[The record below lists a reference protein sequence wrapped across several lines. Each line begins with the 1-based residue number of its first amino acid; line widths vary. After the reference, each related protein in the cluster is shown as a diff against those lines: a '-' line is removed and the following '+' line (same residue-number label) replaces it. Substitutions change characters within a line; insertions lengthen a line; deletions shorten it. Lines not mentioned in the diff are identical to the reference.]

1 MEDVTNNLSE
11 ENINSLEEE
20 TPSDTPHNNYRENI
34 KSKNIQINQEQLDLI
49 NQPIHH
55 NYQEEQNNGMVQKKG
70 NPIIQEE
77 RQIYQLYQPN
87 QIYQSYQQEQEGL
100 ADQPVHQYQM
110 IQTNISNEII
120 QQPIY
125 NYPIIQIGQN
135 PEFQDIQN
143 IYEHQDNNY
152 YDQNIYYY
160 QINQSHNILG
170 NHLNNYNKIKI
181 PTLRQNIH
189 NINKNS
195 EDSDK
200 NKKKKRKKKNS
211 GPKDSLSKLFI
222 PAKEKNNS
230 KICMTSRREKELVT
244 NGKPKLISF
253 QEISSKKISKSK
265 LNMENGNFSE
275 FVEIPRN
282 EYQNHADKE
291 TVFLEK
297 GMNTGKYTFRGKET
311 TIKEDE
317 IPGGKV
323 KIKEEDILEELTRR
337 TNKKNK
343 KVKYEICDKFYSL
356 FEFDREGRK
365 KPENKK
371 NGKEKEPRH
380 RNNTDLTGNNID
392 PFIKNLSP
400 TQPKRE
406 IDRNGNINSYMNIKN
421 FNYGNNLIYN
431 NELAS
436 MFPKDNFSKY
446 ILEKI
451 NRIRIDPQSYI
462 RVIEDAKANI
472 KQYRNGVSIYNGKNK
487 IALSS
492 GASAFNLAISILRN
506 TENMQKL
513 IFSPQL
519 TVELPNNETEI
530 KDKNDLKI
538 KVENM
543 VREGINVKSFWRDI
557 IKDPETC
564 FLLMI
569 VDDNGI
575 NSGMKRNDILNPKM
589 KYIGISSVEIN
600 GHFVCYLT
608 LSTSVFIDYANRKE

>member
-200 NKKKKRKKKNS
+200 NRKKKRKKK
-211 GPKDSLSKLFI
+211 KFW
-222 PAKEKNNS
+222 AK
-230 KICMTSRREKELVT
+230 
-244 NGKPKLISF
+244 G
-253 QEISSKKISKSK
+253 
-265 LNMENGNFSE
+265 
-275 FVEIPRN
+275 
-282 EYQNHADKE
+282 
-291 TVFLEK
+291 
-297 GMNTGKYTFRGKET
+297 
-311 TIKEDE
+311 
-317 IPGGKV
+317 
-323 KIKEEDILEELTRR
+323 
-337 TNKKNK
+337 
-343 KVKYEICDKFYSL
+343 
-356 FEFDREGRK
+356 
-365 KPENKK
+365 
-371 NGKEKEPRH
+371 
-380 RNNTDLTGNNID
+380 
-392 PFIKNLSP
+392 
-400 TQPKRE
+400 
-406 IDRNGNINSYMNIKN
+406 
-421 FNYGNNLIYN
+421 
-431 NELAS
+431 
-436 MFPKDNFSKY
+436 
-446 ILEKI
+446 
-451 NRIRIDPQSYI
+451 
-462 RVIEDAKANI
+462 
-472 KQYRNGVSIYNGKNK
+472 
-487 IALSS
+487 
-492 GASAFNLAISILRN
+492 
-506 TENMQKL
+506 
-513 IFSPQL
+513 
-519 TVELPNNETEI
+519 
-530 KDKNDLKI
+530 
-538 KVENM
+538 
-543 VREGINVKSFWRDI
+543 
-557 IKDPETC
+557 
-564 FLLMI
+564 
-569 VDDNGI
+569 
-575 NSGMKRNDILNPKM
+575 
-589 KYIGISSVEIN
+589 
-600 GHFVCYLT
+600 
-608 LSTSVFIDYANRKE
+608 

>member
-1 MEDVTNNLSE
+1 
-11 ENINSLEEE
+11 
-20 TPSDTPHNNYRENI
+20 
-34 KSKNIQINQEQLDLI
+34 
-49 NQPIHH
+49 
-55 NYQEEQNNGMVQKKG
+55 
-70 NPIIQEE
+70 
-77 RQIYQLYQPN
+77 
-87 QIYQSYQQEQEGL
+87 
-100 ADQPVHQYQM
+100 
-110 IQTNISNEII
+110 
-120 QQPIY
+120 
-125 NYPIIQIGQN
+125 
-135 PEFQDIQN
+135 
-143 IYEHQDNNY
+143 
-152 YDQNIYYY
+152 
-160 QINQSHNILG
+160 
-170 NHLNNYNKIKI
+170 
-181 PTLRQNIH
+181 
-189 NINKNS
+189 
-195 EDSDK
+195 
-200 NKKKKRKKKNS
+200 
-211 GPKDSLSKLFI
+211 
-222 PAKEKNNS
+222 
-230 KICMTSRREKELVT
+230 
-244 NGKPKLISF
+244 
-253 QEISSKKISKSK
+253 
-265 LNMENGNFSE
+265 MENGNFSE

-291 TVFLEK
+291 TFFLEK

-323 KIKEEDILEELTRR
+323 KIKEEDIQEELTRR
-337 TNKKNK
+337 TNKKKK

-356 FEFDREGRK
+356 FEFDRK

-371 NGKEKEPRH
+371 NGKENETRH
-380 RNNTDLTGNNID
+380 RNNTELIGNSFDL
-392 PFIKNLSP
+392 FKNEDISP

-406 IDRNGNINSYMNIKN
+406 INRNKNINSYMNIN
-421 FNYGNNLIYN
+421 NINYGNNLIYN
-431 NELAS
+431 NKLES

-462 RVIEDAKANI
+462 RTIEDAKANI
-472 KQYRNGVSIYNGKNK
+472 KQYGNGVSIYNGKSK

-492 GASAFNLAISILRN
+492 GASAFNRAISILRN
-506 TENMQKL
+506 TESMQKL
-513 IFSPQL
+513 TFSPQL
-519 TVELPNNETEI
+519 TVELPKNESEI

-543 VREGINVKSFWRDI
+543 VSEGINVKSFWRDI

-608 LSTSVFIDYANRKE
+608 LSTSVFIYYGNRKE